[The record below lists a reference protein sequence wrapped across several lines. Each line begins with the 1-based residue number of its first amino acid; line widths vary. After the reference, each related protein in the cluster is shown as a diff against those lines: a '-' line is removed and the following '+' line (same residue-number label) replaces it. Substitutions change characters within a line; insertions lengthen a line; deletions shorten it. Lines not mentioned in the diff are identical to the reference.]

1 MPSSIAIMI
10 RCCFRCGRSAARL
23 VTRATEA
30 ASFAKERTGIGRSS
44 PGESSIPRRFT
55 RVSELKLG
63 IPKGSLETA
72 TIELFRKSGWKIST
86 SSRSYFPSIDDGEL
100 RCTLVRAQEM
110 SRYVEMGTLDAGIT
124 GKDWTQENGSDVHVV
139 TDLVYSKVS
148 SRPVRWV
155 LAVPHDSP
163 IKKIEDLKG
172 KRIATEMMNF
182 TKRYF
187 ADRKIPVDVEFSW
200 GATEAKAAE
209 GLVDAIVE
217 VTETGS
223 TIRAHGL
230 RIIADLLESNP
241 QLVANPAALAD
252 PWKREKIHQIER
264 LVMGAMAAESQVGIK
279 MNVRHDNL
287 EKVIALIPSLTAP
300 TVANLHPTPNLHGE
314 HWLSVESVISEA
326 TVRELVPKLL
336 AAGAVG
342 IIEYPLNKVL

>member
-1 MPSSIAIMI
+1 MI

-110 SRYVEMGTLDAGIT
+110 SRYVEMGTLDTGIT

-187 ADRKIPVDVEFSW
+187 ADRRIPVEVEFSW

-230 RIIADLLESNP
+230 KIIHELMESCP
-241 QLVANPAALAD
+241 QLIANKQAWQD
-252 PWKREKIHQIER
+252 EWKRAKIEQIK
-264 LVMGAMAAESQVGIK
+264 LLLLGALSAENKVGIK
-279 MNVRHDNL
+279 LNVAESDL
-287 EKVIALIPSLTAP
+287 EKVVELIPSITAP
-300 TVANLHPTPNLHGE
+300 TVAPLHPSPNLKGVR
-314 HWLSVESVISEA
+314 WYSVESVLEEA
-326 TVRELVPKLL
+326 RVRDLIPKLIQN
-336 AAGAVG
+336 GAVG
-342 IIEYPLNKVL
+342 IIEYPLNKII